1 MSQSK
6 LKADMFFLQVKLYN
20 EHVSFSFVYMY
31 LVVIC
36 KFFFLLLFVIVLI
49 CHVLTTKIRNCKIGE
64 MVQTREFNTNLN
76 NQKGANNLGK
86 KSEMFGVETW
96 EPQDILNVQFRK

>member
-1 MSQSK
+1 
-6 LKADMFFLQVKLYN
+6 MFLLHVQLYN

-36 KFFFLLLFVIVLI
+36 KYFFLLFFVTVLI
-49 CHVLTTKIRNCKIGE
+49 CHVLTTKIRICKIGE
-64 MVQTREFNTNLN
+64 MVQTKKFHTNLKI
-76 NQKGANNLGK
+76 QKGATHLGK
-86 KSEMFGVETW
+86 KSEMFRVITW

>member
-1 MSQSK
+1 
-6 LKADMFFLQVKLYN
+6 MFLLQVKLYN

-31 LVVIC
+31 LVVIR

-49 CHVLTTKIRNCKIGE
+49 CHVLTTKIRICKIGE

-86 KSEMFGVETW
+86 KSEMFRVETW